1 MNRIM
6 RMNALLPTLQ
16 RRGCFRWYRAFS
28 ALPSAS
34 SGVTNHGLL
43 DKLRLQNEKDI
54 INLPEYKA
62 RTNLSNFLSGRV
74 SSSHLPN
81 PITPP
86 TPPSCGYTH
95 VLTPSQM
102 LLTLDAA
109 IATFHLHVE
118 SRIAALCGQG
128 FYTIGPCGEEMLA
141 SAGFALHPD
150 SDAIALHYRHL
161 SVSILRQLRLGRRL
175 EDIVLDRARGHV
187 ISKVR
192 LYCMIF
198 SCM

>member
-1 MNRIM
+1 MNRII
-6 RMNALLPTLQ
+6 RMNVLLPTLQ
-16 RRGCFRWYRAFS
+16 RRGRLGWYSAFS

-86 TPPSCGYTH
+86 TPPSFGYTH

-109 IATFHLHVE
+109 IATFHLHV
-118 SRIAALCGQG
+118 
-128 FYTIGPCGEEMLA
+128 
-141 SAGFALHPD
+141 
-150 SDAIALHYRHL
+150 
-161 SVSILRQLRLGRRL
+161 
-175 EDIVLDRARGHV
+175 
-187 ISKVR
+187 
-192 LYCMIF
+192 
-198 SCM
+198 

>member
-1 MNRIM
+1 MNRII
-6 RMNALLPTLQ
+6 RMNVLLPTLQ
-16 RRGCFRWYRAFS
+16 RRGCLGWYRAFS

-43 DKLRLQNEKDI
+43 DRLRLQNEKDI

-86 TPPSCGYTH
+86 TPPSFGYTH

-161 SVSILRQLRLGRRL
+161 SVSILRQLRLGRSL

-192 LYCMIF
+192 LYCMI